1 MKMKL
6 KTVSKLGMQVLLT
19 LDKWVDSKSFNWTNP
34 DFNATE
40 MA

>member
-1 MKMKL
+1 MKL
-6 KTVSKLGMQVLLT
+6 KTVSKLGMQVLLP
-19 LDKWVDSKSFNWTNP
+19 LDKWVDPNWTNP

>member
-6 KTVSKLGMQVLLT
+6 KTVSKLGMQVLLP
-19 LDKWVDSKSFNWTNP
+19 LDKWVDPNSFNWTNP